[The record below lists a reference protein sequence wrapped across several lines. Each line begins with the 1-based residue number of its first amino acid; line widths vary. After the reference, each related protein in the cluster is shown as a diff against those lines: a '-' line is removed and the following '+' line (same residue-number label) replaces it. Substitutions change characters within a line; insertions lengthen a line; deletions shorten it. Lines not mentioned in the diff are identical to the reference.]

1 MLVTEPSQLKN
12 TKADTDIIEVIL
24 NLVLSVK
31 NNIHLDFY
39 KNKLFVSPF
48 SSNYLNS
55 LLKRTVHG
63 AYRACNKVYIKIPPS
78 NPKYLPS
85 GKKFPTLKS
94 LLIESLGDDCYNYDI
109 PRLILWQTSENTQ
122 PFQQKH

>member
-1 MLVTEPSQLKN
+1 MIP
-12 TKADTDIIEVIL
+12 
-24 NLVLSVK
+24 NLVLSLK

-39 KNKLFVSPF
+39 KRKLFVSPF
-48 SSNYLNS
+48 SSNYHNS

-85 GKKFPTLKS
+85 GKKFPTLRG
-94 LLIESLGDDCYNYDI
+94 LFIESLGDDCYNYGI
-109 PRLILWQTSENTQ
+109 PRLTLWQTSEIKQSVVSAETLASIADEASAL
-122 PFQQKH
+122 PSRITST